1 MVERKGALE
10 GRDKVWQTAGGHV
23 SGGRSHFGF
32 SKPRAEDV
40 MFVPNVQQYSYDQPD
55 GPINAQV
62 I

>member
-1 MVERKGALE
+1 M
-10 GRDKVWQTAGGHV
+10 

-55 GPINAQV
+55 GSINAQV